1 LNSVPTIKKGDLVD
15 DAVALARGEV
25 YYGFGLVVKTLVD
38 FRGESNFGTSAG
50 VISDGDLC
58 LGTDPDEE
66 VIWHLVYFPKKGER
80 LWVPEE
86 RLERLV

>member
-1 LNSVPTIKKGDLVD
+1 MSSTPTIKKGDLVD
-15 DAVALARGEV
+15 DAVALVRGEV

-50 VISDGDLC
+50 VTSDGEWPGD
-58 LGTDPDEE
+58 DPDEE
-66 VIWHLVYFPKKGER
+66 VVWHLVYFPKKGER